1 MAEELRGSTLKQSS
15 TGLPSLTPRGDV
27 DNEAGSGASKLELR
41 PSEMA
46 DKDLDGST
54 VYQKKLSGTQS
65 HVQNEVSELRYRA

>member
-1 MAEELRGSTLKQSS
+1 
-15 TGLPSLTPRGDV
+15 V